1 MKKNKEQVVIS
12 LPLVGEQ
19 VDKYYMKIQNYVFHI
34 IVKDSMTL
42 TPKQFINYIANINMQ
57 NCHLI
62 LDNAPDE
69 YVTGLI
75 KEYIKMNRQI
85 SIPILNQI
93 IINALEDTI
102 MHTKNPVNKDFV
114 EYNYEL
120 LNEVI
125 NVLYNL
131 KFATDIMIAGDEYDN
146 DILKLEETTSEQ
158 VGTNIISLRHEEEF
172 WNLFILLEFARTKL
186 AFYKMFTE
194 TSIKGYSM
202 IYFMVNEKNPVG
214 VAVRNMQED
223 FKDVH

>member
-1 MKKNKEQVVIS
+1 MKSRNIVYIS
-12 LPLVGEQ
+12 IPLVGEE
-19 VDKYYMKIQNYVFHI
+19 VDKYYMKTQDYHFRI
-34 IVKDSMTL
+34 IVNESMTL
-42 TPKQFINYIANINMQ
+42 TPKQFINYLANFNMKRFD
-57 NCHLI
+57 LV
-62 LDNAPDE
+62 LDSAPDE
-69 YVTGLI
+69 YITELI
-75 KEYIKMNRQI
+75 KEYIKTNRQI
-85 SIPILNQI
+85 SIPIFNKI

-102 MHTKNPVNKDFV
+102 MHTKNPVNKDFID
-114 EYNYEL
+114 NNFEL
-120 LNEVI
+120 LNEII

-146 DILKLEETTSEQ
+146 KILKLEPVSSEQ

-186 AFYKMFTE
+186 GYYKMFTE

-202 IYFMVNEKNPVG
+202 IYFMVNEKNPIG

>member
-1 MKKNKEQVVIS
+1 MKSKNIVAIS
-12 LPLVGEQ
+12 IPLVGEE
-19 VDKYYMKIQNYVFHI
+19 VDKYYMKTQDYHFRI
-34 IVKDSMTL
+34 IVNESMTL
-42 TPKQFINYIANINMQ
+42 TPKQFINYLANFNMKYFD
-57 NCHLI
+57 LI
-62 LDNAPDE
+62 LDSAPDE
-69 YVTGLI
+69 YVTELI
-75 KEYIKMNRQI
+75 KEYIKTNRQV
-85 SIPILNQI
+85 SIPIFNKI

-114 EYNYEL
+114 DNNFKL

-146 DILKLEETTSEQ
+146 DILKLEPASSEQ

-186 AFYKMFTE
+186 AYYKMFTE

>member
-1 MKKNKEQVVIS
+1 MKNKNIVAIS
-12 LPLVGEQ
+12 IPLVGEE
-19 VDKYYMKIQNYVFHI
+19 VDKYYMKTQDYHFRI
-34 IVKDSMTL
+34 IVNKSMTL
-42 TPKQFINYIANINMQ
+42 TPKQFINYLANFNMK
-57 NCHLI
+57 HFDLI
-62 LDNAPDE
+62 LDSAPDE
-69 YVTGLI
+69 YVTELI
-75 KEYIKMNRQI
+75 KEYIKTNRQV
-85 SIPILNQI
+85 SIPIFNKI
-93 IINALEDTI
+93 IINALEDII

-114 EYNYEL
+114 DNNFEL

-146 DILKLEETTSEQ
+146 DILKLEPASSEQ

-186 AFYKMFTE
+186 NYYKMFTE

>member
-1 MKKNKEQVVIS
+1 MKSKNIVYIS
-12 LPLVGEQ
+12 LPLVGEE
-19 VDKYYMKIQNYVFHI
+19 VDKYYMKTQDYDFRI
-34 IVKDSMTL
+34 IVNESMTL
-42 TPKQFINYIANINMQ
+42 TPKQFINYIANINMKY
-57 NCHLI
+57 CDLM

-69 YVTGLI
+69 YVTELI
-75 KEYIKMNRQI
+75 KEYIRTNRQV
-85 SIPILNQI
+85 SIPILNKI

-102 MHTKNPVNKDFV
+102 MHTKNPINKDFV
-114 EYNYEL
+114 DNNFEL

-146 DILKLEETTSEQ
+146 DILKLEPASSEQ

-186 AFYKMFTE
+186 NYYKMFTE

>member
-1 MKKNKEQVVIS
+1 
-12 LPLVGEQ
+12 
-19 VDKYYMKIQNYVFHI
+19 
-34 IVKDSMTL
+34 
-42 TPKQFINYIANINMQ
+42 
-57 NCHLI
+57 
-62 LDNAPDE
+62 
-69 YVTGLI
+69 
-75 KEYIKMNRQI
+75 
-85 SIPILNQI
+85 
-93 IINALEDTI
+93 

-114 EYNYEL
+114 EDNYEL

-146 DILKLEETTSEQ
+146 DILKLEEATSEQ

-186 AFYKMFTE
+186 AFYNMFTE

>member
-19 VDKYYMKIQNYVFHI
+19 VDKYYMKIQNYDFYI

-62 LDNAPDE
+62 LDDAPDE
-69 YVTGLI
+69 YVTELI
-75 KEYIKMNRQI
+75 KEYIKTNRQI
-85 SIPILNQI
+85 SIPIFNKI

-102 MHTKNPVNKDFV
+102 MHTKNPINKDFV
-114 EYNYEL
+114 DNNFEL

-146 DILKLEETTSEQ
+146 DILKLEPASSEQ

-186 AFYKMFTE
+186 SYYKMFTE

-214 VAVRNMQED
+214 IAVRNIQED

>member
-1 MKKNKEQVVIS
+1 MKSKNIVYIS
-12 LPLVGEQ
+12 IPLVGEE
-19 VDKYYMKIQNYVFHI
+19 VDKYYMKTQDYDFRI
-34 IVKDSMTL
+34 IVNESMTL
-42 TPKQFINYIANINMQ
+42 TPKQFINYLANFNMK
-57 NCHLI
+57 HFDLM
-62 LDNAPDE
+62 LDSAPDE
-69 YVTGLI
+69 YITELI
-75 KEYIKMNRQI
+75 KEYIKTNRQI
-85 SIPILNQI
+85 SIPIFNKI

-114 EYNYEL
+114 DNNFEL

-146 DILKLEETTSEQ
+146 DILKLEPTSSEQ

-172 WNLFILLEFARTKL
+172 WNLFMLLEFARTKL
-186 AFYKMFTE
+186 GYYKIFTE